1 MSPQRS
7 TSFHAMRLGLA
18 LGLPVLLWLAYVWL
32 VTTQVQQLA
41 ETEARMSDQ
50 ARTRA
55 DATRQIEVGIE
66 TLAKLTMERI
76 TAPIPA
82 ATGTPDQPTDPLSS
96 SSVSAPIQP
105 DDRQVQANRRID
117 DALRALMPSGGMGSA
132 RQLAGLEA
140 ENNLLSA
147 LQAQRAAHALSVARV
162 ERLVQERLH
171 PEAALLFIGET
182 LPALKVLQSSIQD
195 LGAQQRRNV
204 ERDGADAIGSRLFY
218 LGLALGVFTLLWSG
232 VLFWCLRQAAG
243 SGPHHA
249 EFDDR
254 DRERDVRQVGRDMPA
269 TTLPDV
275 VDVPHVPGVPGVSA
289 SRGSA
294 HAPGHSGWA
303 TATRLDVEHEQQLRQ
318 ALRLE
323 LRREVEHEV
332 KMRLAR
338 DDARRPAT
346 LASPTGSTHRSTEA
360 VNQAKAFADRMQDA
374 ATRSNAIFTE
384 VVGAMHGIND
394 GSRQIGDIVNVIDSI
409 AFQTNILALNAAVE
423 AARAGEQG
431 RGFAVVAAEVRSL
444 AGRSASAAK
453 EIKQLIAASAG
464 QVQQGNRL
472 VEEAGRAMQDMATQV
487 QAVARS
493 LSSDGPAPV

>member
-41 ETEARMSDQ
+41 ETEARMSGQ

-55 DATRQIEVGIE
+55 DATRQIDAGIE

-76 TAPIPA
+76 TAPIPVVA
-82 ATGTPDQPTDPLSS
+82 GTPDQPTDPLTSS
-96 SSVSAPIQP
+96 SASAPIQP

-117 DALRALMPSGGMGSA
+117 DALRALMQSGGMGSA

-140 ENNLLSA
+140 ENTLLSA
-147 LQAQRAAHALSVARV
+147 LQAQRAAHALSVAQV

-204 ERDGADAIGSRLFY
+204 EREGADAIGSRLFY

-232 VLFWCLRQAAG
+232 VLFWRLRQAAG
-243 SGPHHA
+243 SGPHRA

-254 DRERDVRQVGRDMPA
+254 DREREVRQVRQDMPA
-269 TTLPDV
+269 TTLTDV
-275 VDVPHVPGVPGVSA
+275 VGVSGVSA

-294 HAPGHSGWA
+294 HAPGSSGWA
-303 TATRLDVEHEQQLRQ
+303 TPTPADVEHEQQLRQ

-332 KMRLAR
+332 KTRFAL
-338 DDARRPAT
+338 DDARRPPT
-346 LASPTGSTHRSTEA
+346 LASSNGSTHRSAEA
-360 VNQAKAFADRMQDA
+360 VNQAKALADRMQDA
-374 ATRSNAIFTE
+374 ASRSNAIFTQ
-384 VVGAMHGIND
+384 VVSAMHGIND

-444 AGRSASAAK
+444 AGRSAVAAK

-464 QVQQGNRL
+464 QVQQGHRL
-472 VEEAGRAMQDMATQV
+472 VEEAARAMQDMATQV

-493 LSSDGPAPV
+493 LSSDGQAPV